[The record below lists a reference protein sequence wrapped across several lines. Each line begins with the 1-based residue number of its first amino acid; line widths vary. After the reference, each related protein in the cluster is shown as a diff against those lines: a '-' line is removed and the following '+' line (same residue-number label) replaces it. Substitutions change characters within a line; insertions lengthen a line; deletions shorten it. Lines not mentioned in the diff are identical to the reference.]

1 MGARGPTGKRSEEQ
15 LGHSPRKVDTVE
27 IDLNQTIVRVVN
39 RPVPDE
45 KWHHIAKMVF
55 DSFEQSAQ
63 VVYYEPTDW
72 AQAYI
77 FCESLSRDLSPQV
90 VGVGEGHYDTV
101 AEEYVP
107 GEVHMAV
114 IPLKGGSLSAYLK
127 AMSNLLMTETDRRRT
142 GIEIKRAAFYE
153 QTSELPTG
161 VANIA
166 AYRQDLTG

>member
-1 MGARGPTGKRSEEQ
+1 MGARGPAGKRSEEQ

-27 IDLNQTIVRVVN
+27 VDLNKTIVKVVE
-39 RPVPDE
+39 RPLPDE
-45 KWHHIAKMVF
+45 KWHHIAKMVY

-90 VGVGEGHYDTV
+90 VGVTEGHYDPESKEFT
-101 AEEYVP
+101 A

-114 IPLKGGSLSAYLK
+114 IPLKGSSLSAYLK
-127 AMSNLLMTETDRRRT
+127 SMSNLLMTETDRRRAH
-142 GIEIKRAAFYE
+142 IEIKRAAFYE
-153 QTSELPTG
+153 QSAELPTG
-161 VANIA
+161 VTDIA